1 MIKRKLWPKLLR
13 DWGLVVAALVLLV
26 VAYYFMRYIDPA
38 ATVDG
43 LAGIYVALQVM
54 IVGFATASLAA
65 TIRWLLF
72 YPLKRTEEEQTLLA
86 ANNWLAVAVTFG
98 DRLTWFVIW
107 YVMFSRAVG
116 Q

>member
-1 MIKRKLWPKLLR
+1 MINRQLWPKLLR
-13 DWGLVVAALVLLV
+13 DWGIVAAALGVLVL
-26 VAYYFMRYIDPA
+26 AYYFMRYIDPA
-38 ATVDG
+38 STVDG

-54 IVGFATASLAA
+54 IVGFATASLSA
-65 TIRWLLF
+65 TVRWLLF
-72 YPLKRTEEEQTLLA
+72 YPLKRSEEEQMLRTSDSWVALA
-86 ANNWLAVAVTFG
+86 ATFG